1 MRIEF
6 AQTGG
11 IGYFPGLN
19 KPVTVDVDRLDPAQA
34 EELKRLVE
42 AARFFDLPASIGA
55 PARGAADYQY
65 DLLTV
70 EDGGRRHTVR
80 VLVPVEDPVPPLAV
94 APVPVP
100 GVLPPEP
107 PWVIEPPAVEPVP
120 ALPLLPIPGLVELP
134 EPDVVPDCADPDVL
148 APEPV
153 PGLFVP
159 DATSGQ
165 LFDPAAPLPLPL
177 PEGDVCCAPAVSAI
191 VTKAHVRAEVSSRF
205 MYTPFSPRRAW
216 SGFRR

>member
-19 KPVTVDVDRLDPAQA
+19 KPVTVDVDRLDQAQA

-42 AARFFDLPASIGA
+42 AARFFDLPDSIGA

-80 VLVPVEDPVPPLAV
+80 VLVPVEDP
-94 APVPVP
+94 
-100 GVLPPEP
+100 
-107 PWVIEPPAVEPVP
+107 I
-120 ALPLLPIPGLVELP
+120 LLELVQAIQKH
-134 EPDVVPDCADPDVL
+134 VK
-148 APEPV
+148 
-153 PGLFVP
+153 
-159 DATSGQ
+159 
-165 LFDPAAPLPLPL
+165 AA
-177 PEGDVCCAPAVSAI
+177 
-191 VTKAHVRAEVSSRF
+191 RAEGRG
-205 MYTPFSPRRAW
+205 SP
-216 SGFRR
+216 